1 LENPWIKPLIG
12 NAVLLLAASAP
23 VSSDQKILD
32 RISISCGLSPGDIRV
47 KQARQVRI
55 RPRGTVSYEALMCT
69 LPKLKK
75 SGFSYPVGFIS
86 QPSEEPGNDAQR

>member
-1 LENPWIKPLIG
+1 M
-12 NAVLLLAASAP
+12 
-23 VSSDQKILD
+23 
-32 RISISCGLSPGDIRV
+32 
-47 KQARQVRI
+47 
-55 RPRGTVSYEALMCT
+55 SYEALMCT